1 MEPAAPT
8 PATAHHKP
16 ARERREPA
24 DLVYRAVRAL
34 VSVSMRLFFRR
45 IAIRGRENIPAS
57 GPVVLAANHPS
68 GLIDTFSIAL
78 ATSRKVNFV
87 ARSTLFRSPAR
98 ARLLARLGIIPV
110 YRRMDAGSEMGTN
123 VEVFEHCYEL
133 LERGGVIGIFPEGV
147 THVDPQVRE
156 MKTGAVR
163 IALEAEARRQF
174 LLGVCIVPVGL
185 NFSKPGAYRSDLTLR
200 VGEPMVLKRYESE
213 FRAAPAATVRKL
225 TEELRSRIESL
236 IVHLADLSKRPMV
249 EAACELFAAEWV
261 GDPWVLPDLED
272 EATREIEV
280 KRRIAAAVE
289 YYSRFQPAWAVA
301 LQEKI
306 GAHRAALERL
316 HVTEEMLRRRVGAV
330 PLLGETLP
338 AAVIGILGAPLA
350 LFGWLINALPQ
361 LVTGWAARHFAA
373 NQTQLAAYKMWI
385 GLQAFAVF
393 YGLLVFAFHRYLE
406 FGRLAMLVFLL
417 LFPIAGYLSSRYFA
431 LMKHYWRNVWITYL
445 HLRHRGRLQELR
457 FRRERLARD
466 REKILRFFFADA
478 DVSSR

>member
-8 PATAHHKP
+8 AATTPQRP
-16 ARERREPA
+16 ARELREPA
-24 DLVYRAVRAL
+24 DLVYRAVRVL
-34 VSVSMRLFFRR
+34 VWVGMRLFFRR
-45 IAIRGRENIPAS
+45 IAIRGRENIPTS

-78 ATSRKVNFV
+78 ATPRKVNFL

-98 ARLLARLGIIPV
+98 ARLLARLGVIAV
-110 YRRMDAGSEMGTN
+110 YRRMDAASEMGRN
-123 VEVFEHCYEL
+123 VEVFQDCYEL
-133 LERGGVIGIFPEGV
+133 LERGDVIGIFPEGV
-147 THVDPQVRE
+147 THVDPQVKE

-163 IALEAEARRQF
+163 IALEAEARQHF

-225 TEELRSRIESL
+225 TEELHSRIESL
-236 IVHLADLSKRPMV
+236 VVHLADLSKRPIV
-249 EAACELFAAEWV
+249 EAACELFGAEWV
-261 GDPWVLPDLED
+261 SDPWVLPDLGD

-280 KRRIAAAVE
+280 KRGIAAAVE

-301 LQEKI
+301 LQENI
-306 GAHRAALERL
+306 GAYRAALDRL
-316 HVTEEMLRRRVGAV
+316 HVSEEMLRRRVGAL

-350 LFGWLINALPQ
+350 LSGWLINVLPQ

-373 NQTQLAAYKMWI
+373 NPTQLAAYKMWI

-393 YGLLVFAFHRYLE
+393 YGLFIFALHRYLDP
-406 FGRLAMLVFLL
+406 GRLAMLVSL
-417 LFPIAGYLSSRYFA
+417 
-431 LMKHYWRNVWITYL
+431 
-445 HLRHRGRLQELR
+445 RGRLQELR

-466 REKILRFFFADA
+466 REKIFRFFFADTG
-478 DVSSR
+478 VPSH